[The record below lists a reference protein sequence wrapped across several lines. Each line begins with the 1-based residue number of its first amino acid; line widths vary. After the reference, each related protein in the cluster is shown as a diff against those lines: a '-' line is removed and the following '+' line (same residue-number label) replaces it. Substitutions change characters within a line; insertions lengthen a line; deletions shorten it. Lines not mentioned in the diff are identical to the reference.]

1 MGGFD
6 YFSIFEEVE
15 RNSLE
20 IKEMGCAWGKENSKQ
35 RILSTNKSKVKVKV

>member
-1 MGGFD
+1 MD
-6 YFSIFEEVE
+6 VIYIY
-15 RNSLE
+15 NSRQNRFTAE